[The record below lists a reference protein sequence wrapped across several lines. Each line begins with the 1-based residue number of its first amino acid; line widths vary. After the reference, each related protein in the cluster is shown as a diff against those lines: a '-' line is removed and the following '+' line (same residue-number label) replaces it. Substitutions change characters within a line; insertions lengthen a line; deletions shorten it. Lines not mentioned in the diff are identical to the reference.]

1 MLYVLTGFKWF
12 IGASC
17 PEMVQKKSTSFR
29 RVFFIFHQFS
39 ENDSPSNYMVHF
51 WFSDYIPNCL
61 FQSVYFGNLLSYTI
75 TKDFYDGRFKI
86 FLKTK

>member
-51 WFSDYIPNCL
+51 RHGFNAGK
-61 FQSVYFGNLLSYTI
+61 VM
-75 TKDFYDGRFKI
+75 
-86 FLKTK
+86 FLPGVII